1 MKEYNIEKNLN
12 EMMKAW
18 ENINFEFIAFKS
30 GFVIK
35 SFDDVVALVD

>member
-1 MKEYNIEKNLN
+1 
-12 EMMKAW
+12 MMKAW